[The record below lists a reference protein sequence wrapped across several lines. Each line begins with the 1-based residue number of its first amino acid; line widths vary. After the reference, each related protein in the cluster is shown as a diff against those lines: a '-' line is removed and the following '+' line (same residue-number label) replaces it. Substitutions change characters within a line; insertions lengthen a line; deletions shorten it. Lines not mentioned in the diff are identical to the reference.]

1 MLDRDE
7 VVRSLTG
14 AWELFLD
21 RPDALRRFDI
31 SVRGFWRSFSALLLL
46 APLYALASFAE
57 REAILSDPLSAA
69 TYDDTLFVLDR
80 AFALVTDWVTLPVI
94 LALIAGRIG
103 IARTYPAFIV
113 ARNWG
118 AVLSM
123 LPFGL
128 IGLAMG
134 LGWIDGE
141 AAQILS
147 LAGLFLVLRYSYLI
161 ARRAMEVPVAFAI
174 AVVIGDFLLS
184 LAIAASVDAVFG
196 Q

>member
-1 MLDRDE
+1 MLDREE

-21 RPDALRRFDI
+21 RPDAVRRFDV
-31 SVRGFWRSFSALLLL
+31 SVAGFWRSFQAILLV

-57 REAILSDPLSAA
+57 RQAILADPAGAA
-69 TYDDTLFVLDR
+69 GFDDTLFALDR
-80 AFALVTDWVTLPVI
+80 VLSLAIDWVTLPII

-161 ARRAMEVPVAFAI
+161 ARRALEVPAAI
-174 AVVIGDFLLS
+174 AIALVVGDFLLS
-184 LAIAASVDAVFG
+184 LAIAASVDAIFG